1 MSITSRISLLL
12 VDDEKHLR
20 LSLSDHL
27 THEGFNVVTAVS
39 GEDAIARL
47 GTMTPDLI
55 ILDISMP
62 GMGGIGFLRR
72 ISRADGTTTYPVL
85 VLTAR
90 GSMKAF
96 FDSIQVDGFL
106 EKPCDEGELV
116 AKIREITARHQ
127 HASEKQS
134 RNRKRILLAE
144 DDKEIAQRLV
154 FTLEQAGY
162 DVSLVDNGPVVFE
175 QCVAI
180 RPDLFLLKEMIS
192 GLNGTAVASMLQVMP
207 SAKQIPVIIFDQ
219 SRSDV
224 SPRPK
229 GLDSVLNLREF
240 LCTADPA
247 RLRKAVERVLA

>member
-1 MSITSRISLLL
+1 MSITSRIKVLL

-27 THEGFNVVTAVS
+27 IHEEFDVVTAVS
-39 GEDAIARL
+39 GEDAIAKL
-47 GTMTPDLI
+47 GSMSPDLI

-62 GMGGIGFLRR
+62 GMGGIGFLKR
-72 ISRADGTTTYPVL
+72 ISREDGTTTYPVL

-96 FDSIQVDGFL
+96 FESIQVDGFL

-116 AKIREITARHQ
+116 VKIREITARHQ

-134 RNRKRILLAE
+134 RSRKRILLAE
-144 DDKEIAQRLV
+144 DDKAIAQRLV
-154 FTLEQAGY
+154 FTLENAGY

-175 QCVAI
+175 QCVSV
-180 RPDLFLLKEMIS
+180 RPDLFLLKEVIS

-207 SAKQIPVIIFDQ
+207 SAKQTPVIIFDQ
-219 SRSDV
+219 SRSDA

-229 GLDSVLNLREF
+229 GLDSILSLKAF
-240 LCTADPA
+240 LCTADPE
-247 RLRKAVERVLA
+247 RLQQAVDKVLA